1 MNLNST
7 LGSLFVSLFLMEV
20 GSKITFFPQVNDWGD
35 LFLQSNASQLLSV
48 WTPRW
53 ELWLDAGI
61 AGSFYMTFFHVSDE

>member
-20 GSKITFFPQVNDWGD
+20 GSTFFPQVNDWGD

-48 WTPRW
+48 WALRW
-53 ELWLDAGI
+53 DLWLDAGI
-61 AGSFYMTFFHVSDE
+61 VGSFYMTLFHISDE